1 VSFVSVEFL
10 ALVSVTIFI
19 YYLPPVRKWQPIVLI
34 TAGFVFYGYD
44 NHYRL
49 LLLVCSALINFS
61 ASYVCLTSQSRRA
74 QVAATAVGVTANL
87 AILGFYKYGT
97 VIAQVFGYKA
107 GALAGVGLISGD
119 LVMPV
124 GLSFFT
130 FQGISLLVDA
140 MRGEINAKFP
150 AEGASG
156 FWSQGAATFLFIAF
170 FPTLLSGP
178 IMKAHQ
184 FMPQISVKRFRDIDW
199 PQCVKGLILGYFLKM
214 VIADN
219 LKDQTFWLAYPQIV
233 AFSSLNLLTLI
244 LGYSIQLFADFAGY
258 SLIAIAIAR
267 LAGYR
272 LPDNFNF
279 PYISTTFSEF
289 WRRWHISLST
299 WLRDYLYFPLGGN
312 RKSPSRTY
320 MNLFTVMFLGGLWHG
335 STWNYALWGAYH
347 GTLLILERPF
357 RDRLTHWDHPCLSLL
372 KGLVVFSLVTTGWLF
387 FKLTDFHHIVSF
399 FKALWNNTGVAHD
412 VDKTRWIL
420 LYCVPVGV
428 YHLFYLI
435 KQRSGSIVAE
445 DWLYAAMLFAII
457 CCSGNPSTFIYFQF

>member
-1 VSFVSVEFL
+1 M
-10 ALVSVTIFI
+10 
-19 YYLPPVRKWQPIVLI
+19 
-34 TAGFVFYGYD
+34 
-44 NHYRL
+44 
-49 LLLVCSALINFS
+49 CSALINFA
-61 ASYVCLTSQSRRA
+61 ASYVCLTFQDRRA
-74 QVAATAVGVTANL
+74 QVSATAVGVTCNL
-87 AILGFYKYGT
+87 ALLGLYKYGT
-97 VIAQVFGYKA
+97 AIAGVFGYQA
-107 GALAGVGLISGD
+107 GTLGGVGSIIDD

-140 MRGEINAKFP
+140 LRDKTNVKFHRE
-150 AEGASG
+150 AAGS
-156 FWSQGAATFLFIAF
+156 FWSQGAATFLFVAF

-214 VIADN
+214 VVADN
-219 LKDQTFWLAYPQIV
+219 LKDQTFWLTYPQIV
-233 AFSSLNLLTLI
+233 AFSSVNLLTLI

-267 LAGYR
+267 LVGYR

-320 MNLFTVMFLGGLWHG
+320 VNLFTVMLLGGLWHG
-335 STWNYALWGAYH
+335 STWNYAFWGAYH

-372 KGLVVFSLVTTGWLF
+372 KWLVVFSLVTLGWLF
-387 FKLTDFHHIVSF
+387 FKLTDLHHVVSF

-412 VDKTRWIL
+412 ADKTRWIL

-435 KQRSGSIVAE
+435 KQRSGSIMAA